1 MCIGVL
7 PGAASA
13 TQVTHHT
20 KQPVRFLSIAAD
32 GRLCYGFDGEIYTLV
47 PGGEPRKV
55 NISIVSDKSDK
66 DLIRQIKS
74 SGATEMALSP
84 NGKEVAFVLRGD
96 VYVTSV
102 DYKPLSRSQILLVR
116 NVVLILLLTGVLWYM
131 LPSVAVFGS
140 FTLRLLSVRMK
151 TVYVR
156 YGAERG
162 ASDQFGSSLFPAAI

>member
-1 MCIGVL
+1 MYRRT

-102 DYKPLSRSQILLVR
+102 DYKTTKQVTNTPCQERGVDFAPDGRSLVYASER
-116 NVVLILLLTGVLWYM
+116 GGLWQLYTSAIVRKDENC
-131 LPSVAVFGS
+131 LR
-140 FTLRLLSVRMK
+140 TLRS
-151 TVYVR
+151 
-156 YGAERG
+156 
-162 ASDQFGSSLFPAAI
+162 